1 MPQIVD
7 GVRMQ
12 TWRNSRDVII
22 CAISVQN
29 GQKCHHP
36 YDSGNAMSYVA
47 EMNVEREAGGEKDE
61 KC

>member
-1 MPQIVD
+1 MQIVD

-12 TWRNSRDVII
+12 TWRNFRDVT
-22 CAISVQN
+22 VQN

-47 EMNVEREAGGEKDE
+47 EMNVEAGGEKDE

>member
-1 MPQIVD
+1 MSQFKM
-7 GVRMQ
+7 VR
-12 TWRNSRDVII
+12 SVII
-22 CAISVQN
+22 
-29 GQKCHHP
+29 HP

>member
-1 MPQIVD
+1 
-7 GVRMQ
+7 MQ

-22 CAISVQN
+22 CAVTVQN

-47 EMNVEREAGGEKDE
+47 EMNVEAGGEKDE
-61 KC
+61 KCGR

>member
-1 MPQIVD
+1 
-7 GVRMQ
+7 MQ

-22 CAISVQN
+22 CAVTSVQN

-47 EMNVEREAGGEKDE
+47 KMNVEWEAGGEKDE